1 MVEVS
6 AEYPRLAKGVIV
18 LCAAACGLA
27 AMLCGCSTPPDPNDP
42 DYRRV
47 VVARIG
53 ESRDLGRF
61 NEVVSYLKEDKDEL
75 VRAQA
80 AVALGMMGDKVA
92 VPFLAEALDNDTSAV
107 VRWDS
112 CEAIRKLAPDVALTN
127 LKKSVLKDGRWEV
140 RRSAALALG
149 EAGDVSS
156 VDEGVMLACIES
168 LAKLTGK
175 QFGMDVKAWRDWFK
189 AGGK

>member
-1 MVEVS
+1 MVEMNVPYS
-6 AEYPRLAKGVIV
+6 RLDKGVIA
-18 LCAAACGLA
+18 LCAVSCVLA
-27 AMLCGCSTPPDPNDP
+27 GMLCGCSTAPDPNDP
-42 DYRRV
+42 DYRRQ
-47 VVARIG
+47 VVAEIG
-53 ESRDLGRF
+53 KSRDMSRF

-80 AVALGMMGDKVA
+80 AVALGMFGDKVA

-112 CEAIRKLAPDVALTN
+112 CEAIRKLAPAVALTN

-156 VDEGVMLACIES
+156 VETLVNALDDENEGVTLACVES

-175 QFGMDVKAWRDWFK
+175 QFGTDVKA
-189 AGGK
+189 